1 MEEKTIDDL
10 HEDPI
15 NEVNEEVTET
25 PTTDEAVDTEALAA
39 NEDVVE
45 EDHGTGIEQYLSRFD
60 IQGGMIQFE
69 GEQGEALEKHW
80 DDLNDQEQNKV
91 LISLAEKDRVSAEE
105 QYGLSKE
112 EITILNEGRTTDRS
126 IEQVIEDRAIAR
138 MEEIK
143 TFQQAS
149 TLDYGQM
156 DDDAIFLHD
165 LKLANP
171 DADVE
176 TLKADMEI
184 AKGLSTYDNNI
195 ARLRT
200 QFEAAQDQ
208 EAKAAIEAEN
218 AEVVAR
224 LNQDRRRIVS
234 AVTPLNEVAGW
245 TIDDNSKNEVLEQLL
260 EVNENNDSHF
270 VNEIFS
276 DPEKLF
282 KAAWLYKNA
291 EAKMDDMAEVLKIK
305 TNEAFLRGKNIALGR
320 SPGQTTQQSRVT
332 EQKVAATENRERVV
346 AATLDDLH
354 KD

>member
-1 MEEKTIDDL
+1 MEERTIDDL
-10 HEDPI
+10 HDDPI
-15 NEVNEEVTET
+15 NDAAEIA
-25 PTTDEAVDTEALAA
+25 TTAGDLPPAAEA
-39 NEDVVE
+39 NEE

-69 GEQGEALEKHW
+69 DETGGALEKHW

-91 LISLAEKDRVSAEE
+91 LIGLAEKDRLSAEDE
-105 QYGLSKE
+105 FGLTKE
-112 EITILNEGRTTDRS
+112 EITILNEGRNGDKS
-126 IEQVIEDRAIAR
+126 IEQVIEDRALAR
-138 MEEIK
+138 MEEIR

-149 TLDYGQM
+149 TLDYNQM

-176 TLKADMEI
+176 TLKSDMEI
-184 AKGLSTYDNNI
+184 AKSLSTYDNNI
-195 ARLRT
+195 VRLRT
-200 QFEAAQDQ
+200 QFQAAQDQ
-208 EAKAAIEAEN
+208 EARSAIAAQD
-218 AEVVAR
+218 AEVVER

-276 DPEKLF
+276 DTEKLF
-282 KAAWLYKNA
+282 KAAWLYRNA

-305 TNEAFLRGKNIALGR
+305 TNEAFLRGKNQALGR

-332 EQKVAATENRERVV
+332 EQKVAATEKRERVV